1 MQKAVYFCGWNGD
14 EGSFVVAAPASSLIL
29 GFLCLRSISG
39 EDVTSVGAFSK
50 LLLLWGALGGLVAR
64 KTLTDGS
71 YFL

>member
-1 MQKAVYFCGWNGD
+1 MNGN

-39 EDVTSVGAFSK
+39 EDETSVGAFLK
-50 LLLLWGALGGLVAR
+50 LLLLWKLLGLGGLRAR

-71 YFL
+71 NFL